1 MKLQTNYKVE
11 EGMEEEAELVLK
23 NECKRLLKNQRHET
37 RVQAVRDYY
46 AKLGISKT
54 KAECRVIYPTKDKY
68 MEV

>member
-1 MKLQTNYKVE
+1 MKLQTYYKVE
-11 EGMEEEAELVLK
+11 EGMEEEAKLVLR

-46 AKLGISKT
+46 AKHGISKT
-54 KAECRVIYPTKDKY
+54 KAQCRVIYLKKDKY